1 MNTHQAK
8 KLVAASLEK
17 HHIGY
22 TKLRA
27 RTVSFEGFG
36 YNKGIFV
43 TVLGCPYP
51 EPGLMKVKKDIKG
64 TGVLLDP
71 NY

>member
-8 KLVAASLEK
+8 KLVAASLER
-17 HHIGY
+17 HNIGY
-22 TKLRA
+22 VKLRA
-27 RTVSFEGFG
+27 RTVSFADLAR
-36 YNKGIFV
+36 KSAIFV

-51 EPGLMKVKKDIKG
+51 EPGLKLVKKDLKG

>member
-1 MNTHQAK
+1 MTPHKAK
-8 KLVAASLEK
+8 KLVAGSLER
-17 HHIGY
+17 HSIGY
-22 TKLRA
+22 VKLRA
-27 RTVSFEGFG
+27 RTVSFSDLARGSA
-36 YNKGIFV
+36 IFV

-51 EPGLMKVKKDIKG
+51 EPGLKKVKKDLKG